1 MCYTQMH
8 VYDVCI
14 HYMTTCIIFK
24 VFMMCVFNGYDVC
37 IHVSCM
43 REAAAEG
50 ERKRTEEG
58 VKR

>member
-1 MCYTQMH
+1 MH

-14 HYMTTCIIFK
+14 HYMTTCITFK